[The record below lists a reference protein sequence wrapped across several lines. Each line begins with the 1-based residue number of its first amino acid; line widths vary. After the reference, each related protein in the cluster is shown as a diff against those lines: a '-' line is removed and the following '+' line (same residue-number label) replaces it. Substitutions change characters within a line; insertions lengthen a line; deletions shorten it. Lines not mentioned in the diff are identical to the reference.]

1 MIGPLD
7 FLNSVVDDRSGRV
20 EKDTMADAELEAI
33 RQRRM
38 QELMAQQGGG
48 ENLLGLDGTNLL
60 PSNSFAPRH
69 FAV

>member
-1 MIGPLD
+1 MD

-48 ENLLGLDGTNLL
+48 ENLAGT
-60 PSNSFAPRH
+60 
-69 FAV
+69 